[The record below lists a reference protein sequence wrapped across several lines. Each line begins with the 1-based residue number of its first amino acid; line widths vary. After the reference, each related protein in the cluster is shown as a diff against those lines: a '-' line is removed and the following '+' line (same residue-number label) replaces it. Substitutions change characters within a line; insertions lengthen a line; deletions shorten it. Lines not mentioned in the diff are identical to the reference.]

1 MANKKA
7 NNYDLL
13 FGIVVSLLVTTT
25 LYFHYS
31 SDNDKNKTA
40 IKKFTDFESFYPYY
54 LTQHTNEICRRL
66 HVIGVSVLTVM
77 IVLDFH
83 ILVSSLIAISL
94 SLPTFYLTT
103 HIETGFV
110 ELSVLFLTFL
120 LSMRYF
126 KKSWKKGVSTL
137 FIMYAFAWIGH
148 FFFEKNKPAT
158 FIYPTF
164 SMMGDAR
171 LWFDTVTLAKPF

>member
-1 MANKKA
+1 MPKKS
-7 NNYDLL
+7 NLDLL
-13 FGIVVSLLVTTT
+13 LAIGVSLLLTSWIFYTST
-25 LYFHYS
+25 LKPGSNQNIVVKKY
-31 SDNDKNKTA
+31 NDFDA
-40 IKKFTDFESFYPYY
+40 FYPYY
-54 LTQHTNEICRRL
+54 LSQHVNVECRRL
-66 HVIGVSVLTVM
+66 HVIGVS
-77 IVLDFH
+77 
-83 ILVSSLIAISL
+83 ILVAMIFMDYWILISALIAISL
-94 SLPTFYLTT
+94 GLPTFFATT
-103 HIETGFV
+103 HIEHGLV

-126 KKSWKKGVSTL
+126 KKSWSKGVSTL
-137 FIMYAFAWIGH
+137 ITMYAFAWVGH